1 MFKRSTKITSLLVV
15 AASVASM
22 VPAYA
27 ADYKRIESQDGK
39 VYNAQAYKDGMAVID
54 GDVKNDDNEA
64 VYYLKDGKYNE
75 LTDLDSGDDFDGVH
89 NGKYLDVQGE
99 DNFVDLSTGKVT
111 DDNMV
116 EDDADDAAANLKK
129 KVKADND
136 GRYLKAS
143 AETTKTDSE
152 MKVVPGQKYGETW
165 YQVQYTAKSTTD
177 AGVDAYNVY
186 TDAKGSYIDA
196 DYNVGKIKV
205 EIGSKSVT
213 LKNTDTDDLLADD
226 DTKAT
231 IVDTKVIGQ
240 DKDSIYRIAT
250 IDVTNKTDA
259 IDKVNGADT
268 TTSSAVFTQSDA
280 GKTVEFKAIQ
290 KISKA
295 QASDEVDG
303 AKYAKS
309 TSTYIISKDDAT
321 AYTGDKDALL
331 NSADSQFTV
340 VGGKVIAYNKASHT
354 VATIEL
360 KSKSAYYY
368 ADVND
373 VCDDD
378 VTAFDTDVDGNLWML
393 NDGFLYEWDN
403 DTDWN
408 KVYKV
413 DGAMINLS
421 VYDKDNIVTWSNDD
435 DEVYSVIGSKTKTDD
450 NKDTDTNNGGTTTTA
465 QVGWVQ
471 NTADGSWAYYEN
483 GAKVANSWRQTNGT
497 WYFLNENGVMMANG
511 WLQNGGAWYYLAE
524 NGAMK
529 TGWVQLSGNWYY
541 LAPSGAM
548 KTGWFQDTAG
558 TWYYANESGVML
570 HDTTV
575 GGYTLGSNGALV

>member
-39 VYNAQAYKDGMAVID
+39 VYNAQAYKDGVAVID
-54 GDVKNDDNEA
+54 GNVKDGDTDA
-64 VYYLKDGKYNE
+64 IYYLKDGKYTE
-75 LTDLDSGDDFDGVH
+75 LDGVSTGDSFDGVH
-89 NGKYLDVQGE
+89 NAKYLDIQDG
-99 DNFVDLSTGKVT
+99 DNFVDLTSGKVT

-129 KVKADND
+129 KIKSDND
-136 GRYLKAS
+136 GRYS
-143 AETTKTDSE
+143 KTDADAT
-152 MKVVPGQKYGETW
+152 KDGKQLTVIPGAKYGATW
-165 YQVQYTAKSTTD
+165 YSTSYD
-177 AGVDAYNVY
+177 VKNASEAGVAQYEVY
-186 TDAKGSYIDA
+186 TDANGNYIDA
-196 DYNVGKIKV
+196 DYNIGKIKV
-205 EIGSKSVT
+205 EAAGKSVT
-213 LKNTDTDDLLADD
+213 LKNTDTDDLINDD

-231 IVDTKVIGQ
+231 VKSPVVIGQ
-240 DKDSIYRIAT
+240 DKDYIYRTAT
-250 IDVTNKTDA
+250 IEITNKTKK
-259 IDKVNGADT
+259 IDKVNGVKVT
-268 TTSSAVFTQSDA
+268 TGSAVEATGDD
-280 GKTVEFKAIQ
+280 KTVALNVIQ

-295 QASDEVDG
+295 QDSDKADGARYAKNVTTYVISDED
-303 AKYAKS
+303 AKLYS
-309 TSTYIISKDDAT
+309 
-321 AYTGDKDALL
+321 GDKANLL
-331 NSADSQFTV
+331 TNGTTKYTV
-340 VGGKVIAYNKASHT
+340 VNGKVIAYNKDLHLA
-354 VATIEL
+354 ATIEL
-360 KSKSAYYY
+360 KTKSAYYY
-368 ADVND
+368 ADVNS

-378 VTAFDTDVDGNLWML
+378 VTSFDTDTDGNLWML
-393 NDGFLYEWDN
+393 NDGFVYEWNN
-403 DTDWN
+403 DEDWN

-421 VYDKDNIVTWSNDD
+421 VYDKDNMVVWSDD
-435 DEVYSVIGSKTKTDD
+435 SDEVYSVIGSKTKDKD
-450 NKDTDTNNGGTTTTA
+450 KDKDTTTTTTTTTA

-483 GAKVANSWRQTNGT
+483 GAKVTNGWRQTNGT
-497 WYFLNENGVMMANG
+497 WYFLNADGVMMQNG
-511 WLQNGGAWYYLAE
+511 WLTNGGAWYYLAE

-529 TGWVQLSGNWYY
+529 TGWIQVSGNWYY

-548 KTGWFQDTAG
+548 KTGWFQDTNG